1 MSKKNKKH
9 KKDDDNIELW
19 KEYQKDK
26 NNIEIKN
33 KLLEIYYPIV
43 QQISYKVAGKL
54 NWKITPEEL
63 SSFGVDGLYDAVEK
77 FDLSRNLKFTTYA
90 HIRIR
95 GSMIDGLRRE
105 DTIPRSVR
113 INNNK
118 FEEIRQ
124 ELQSQKGGIVTDE
137 DIVKKM
143 GINIKEYN
151 RKKKKYVPLTFIS
164 IHGNYREEGSSDQYS
179 DIKEDSNENL
189 IDKKSASPD
198 TFLIRKEFLSKIIGK
213 DFTKLEK
220 LVIYKYFYKNCTMD
234 KISRETGI
242 SESRIS
248 QIFNNI
254 LPRIK
259 DKIQRNPKF
268 FEELS
273 NLIKD

>member
-1 MSKKNKKH
+1 MDKKG

-26 NNIEIKN
+26 NNIEIRN
-33 KLLEIYYPIV
+33 KLLEIYYPMV
-43 QQISYKVAGKL
+43 LQISYKVAEKL
-54 NWKITPEEL
+54 SWKVTSEEL
-63 SSFGVDGLYDAVEK
+63 SSFGVDGLFDAVEK
-77 FDLSRNLKFTTYA
+77 FDLSKNLKFTTYA

-118 FEEIRQ
+118 FEEIKQ
-124 ELQSQKGGIVTDE
+124 QLQSQKGDIVTDE

-151 RKKKKYVPLTFIS
+151 TKKKKYIPLTFIS
-164 IHGNYREEGSSDQYS
+164 IHGNYFEEGSSDKYS

-189 IDKKSASPD
+189 IDKKSLLPD
-198 TFLIRKEFLSKIIGK
+198 TFLIRKEFISKIIGK
-213 DFTKLEK
+213 DFTRLEK
-220 LVIYKYFYKNCTMD
+220 LIIYKYFYKNYTMD
-234 KISRETGI
+234 KISRETGV

-248 QIFNNI
+248 QMFNNV
-254 LPRIK
+254 LSRIK
-259 DKIQRNPKF
+259 DKIQRNPKY
-268 FEELS
+268 FEELNS
-273 NLIKD
+273 LIKE